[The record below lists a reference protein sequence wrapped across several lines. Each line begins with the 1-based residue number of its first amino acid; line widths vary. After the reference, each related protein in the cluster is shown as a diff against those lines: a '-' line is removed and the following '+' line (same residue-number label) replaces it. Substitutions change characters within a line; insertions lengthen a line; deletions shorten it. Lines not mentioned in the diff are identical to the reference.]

1 MAIIVSAKG
10 KNLRKLKEL
19 ENWNLVEVEITRR
32 NIKHIIYLP
41 FSPPLE
47 GVEGQIYQVK
57 LFFNSSYTESASDD
71 FSSFPLS

>member
-32 NIKHIIYLP
+32 NIKHIIIYLP

-47 GVEGQIYQVK
+47 GVEGQYIYQVK
-57 LFFNSSYTESASDD
+57 PFFQQ
-71 FSSFPLS
+71 